1 MQIGEC
7 AISIS
12 LIHIPCTTNRRALHT
27 MHKVYISKNPCEDKM
42 LEGRSGGGSKTGEGI
57 GAVAWVARL
66 DGSKNY
72 SFNQVV
78 VHQFI
83 RGFAFLL
90 YFLVQKKARNIRA
103 ESSRGLSRLCGESS
117 NVLMLHMVTSGPSR
131 GPTSSPHTEDR
142 RSTSQGLSH
151 TLCARTCCPVGIH
164 PTCDRDRETHQR

>member
-1 MQIGEC
+1 M
-7 AISIS
+7 SS
-12 LIHIPCTTNRRALHT
+12 
-27 MHKVYISKNPCEDKM
+27 
-42 LEGRSGGGSKTGEGI
+42 
-57 GAVAWVARL
+57 AWVARL

-151 TLCARTCCPVGIH
+151 TLCARNCCPLGIH
-164 PTCDRDRETHQR
+164 PTCDRDTEQGQVKSCGSRRGSCLKLLVNKLSKRRLGNFSAIPNTNQAGL

>member
-1 MQIGEC
+1 
-7 AISIS
+7 
-12 LIHIPCTTNRRALHT
+12 
-27 MHKVYISKNPCEDKM
+27 M

-103 ESSRGLSRLCGESS
+103 ESSRGCPG
-117 NVLMLHMVTSGPSR
+117 
-131 GPTSSPHTEDR
+131 
-142 RSTSQGLSH
+142 
-151 TLCARTCCPVGIH
+151 CAASLAMC
-164 PTCDRDRETHQR
+164 